1 MVPAEKAA
9 VGSMPGYRR
18 PVLIVQADNFNR
30 SRIQTVLVV
39 VLTSNLR
46 LASAPGNVLLPA
58 RATGLSKD
66 SVANVSQVIT
76 VDKSLL
82 TEEVS
87 QLCRQHRVAGPVG
100 AAGDLVVQRATVW
113 FRRSDVPT
121 FGTAVNYG
129 IIPSV

>member
-1 MVPAEKAA
+1 
-9 VGSMPGYRR
+9 MPGYRR

-87 QLCRQHRVAGPVG
+87 QLSHKDMLRVDAGLR
-100 AAGDLVVQRATVW
+100 LVL
-113 FRRSDVPT
+113 SL
-121 FGTAVNYG
+121 
-129 IIPSV
+129 